1 MPHKKNPV
9 NCERITGLSRIIRG
23 YALSAMED
31 ISLWH
36 ERDISHSS
44 VERVIFPDAT
54 SLIYFMAEELNRMIK
69 GLVVDEERM
78 RSNIYMTGGLVFSER
93 VLLKLIENGMSRE
106 EAYLIVQKAS
116 MKVWNNE
123 SATLKEALG
132 AYVGDINLDDAF
144 DLSYYLKHVDDIF
157 KRFEGRN

>member
-1 MPHKKNPV
+1 
-9 NCERITGLSRIIRG
+9 
-23 YALSAMED
+23 
-31 ISLWH
+31 
-36 ERDISHSS
+36 
-44 VERVIFPDAT
+44 
-54 SLIYFMAEELNRMIK
+54 MAEELNRMIK